1 VLLVVLSLTAS
12 TACNAVFGLD
22 ELGEGSEERDGG
34 PDVVRRQVTFSRDRL
49 TAGAVIAESPT
60 PTAVRYLVRD
70 SAEPLGYASY
80 PATID
85 GASASADVPPGPY
98 LLEIQLGAG
107 APLYLAS
114 DAATFAYR
122 DRVYGRADLVTTFKP
137 RQVSFSLQSTL
148 WNPSES
154 ALHFDTIGMWSHARA
169 MDGSVTGTGAT
180 TDPLRW
186 NLPWSL
192 DAVTTPPGAP
202 FGLLDAG
209 DWIAITHRR
218 GDGDAWSVVE
228 AYAAAIA
235 APQGGV
241 FALTPT
247 LTPVTPTRIDLAV
260 ADSLL
265 GRARATAPA
274 AAACTGQAEVRLVP
288 SPETGN
294 TWGIGLGGA
303 TFAGGGTV
311 SVSAPSSIGLP
322 SSYARRLVTIV
333 DCPYTLSS
341 SDVAV
346 HAEYAVPVEVGG
358 AIELPIPFASGF
370 EVAGAPLSAGESNVR
385 RLPAGA
391 VTVRWMPESG
401 LNAPDL
407 YSVVVAALGTSTPV
421 PVFTALTK
429 QPSIDVPAGLIEP
442 GSYVVLVTAAVGY
455 PGFGTGELTPSGAPG
470 STTTPS
476 PLVTFTQ

>member
-1 VLLVVLSLTAS
+1 MLLVVLSLTAS

-22 ELGEGSEERDGG
+22 ELGEGSGERDGG
-34 PDVVRRQVTFSRDRL
+34 PDVVRRQVTFRRDRL

-85 GASASADVPPGPY
+85 GASASAEVPPGPY
-98 LLEIQLGAG
+98 LLEVQLGAG

-122 DRVYGRADLVTTFKP
+122 DRVYGRADLVTTFSS
-137 RQVSFSLQSTL
+137 RSVSFSLQSDV
-148 WNPSES
+148 WGGDS
-154 ALHFDTIGMWSHARA
+154 ALVFDTFGMWGRARA
-169 MDGSVTGTGAT
+169 AVGDVDGTGTGV
-180 TDPLRW
+180 DPLLWTVQWTR
-186 NLPWSL
+186 
-192 DAVTTPPGAP
+192 AEVTTPPGASL
-202 FGLLDAG
+202 GLLDQG
-209 DWIAITHRR
+209 DWIAITHRV
-218 GDGDAWSVVE
+218 GDSDAWSVVE
-228 AYAAAIA
+228 AHATGIDTL
-235 APQGGV
+235 QG
-241 FALTPT
+241 ASLHWLESLST
-247 LTPVTPTRIDLAV
+247 VTPTRMDLAV

-311 SVSAPSSIGLP
+311 SVSAPDWIGLP
-322 SSYARRLVTIV
+322 GTSARRVVTIV
-333 DCPYTLSS
+333 DCPYTLGA

-407 YSVVVAALGTSTPV
+407 YSVVVAAVGTSAPV